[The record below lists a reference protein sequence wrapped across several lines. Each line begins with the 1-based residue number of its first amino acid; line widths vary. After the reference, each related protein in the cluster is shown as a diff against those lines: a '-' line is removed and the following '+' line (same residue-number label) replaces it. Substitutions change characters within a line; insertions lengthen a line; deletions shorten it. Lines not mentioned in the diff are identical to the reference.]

1 MNKMVKRAHGRVV
14 LDMTR
19 LEFEALRHCFTEGW
33 SYLSTLEPENGELEY
48 SRTKEGHAAK
58 RVAENLE
65 G

>member
-1 MNKMVKRAHGRVV
+1 MNKSVQHGRVI

-19 LEFEALRHCFTEGW
+19 LEFEALTNCFAEGW
-33 SYLSTLEPENGELEY
+33 SYLSTLEPKNGELEY